1 MKKIILA
8 LLIVLVGLPT
18 IGQANGGHSG
28 GAIAGGVLGGLAL
41 GALLASRPRR
51 TEREV
56 IVEKV
61 YVDKYGNPITP
72 RSKTTEEYETRED
85 EEEYEEDNA
94 KEYDDYE

>member
-1 MKKIILA
+1 MKKIVVIL
-8 LLIVLVGLPT
+8 LFIIVGLPSYSH
-18 IGQANGGHSG
+18 GNGGHSG
-28 GAIAGGVLGGLAL
+28 GAIAGGVLGGMAL

-72 RSKTTEEYETRED
+72 ANTGTHTSTTNGEIE
-85 EEEYEEDNA
+85 
-94 KEYDDYE
+94 EYDDYE